1 MPKGRSDAPPPA
13 PPGLSALPLATV
25 TIGWNGGL
33 PPSSD
38 ESLSVVRLWNTPTLR
53 ADDGLLVDRVRRAE
67 ARLEHVVVRIREAA
81 RLAAE
86 ERLHARVRR
95 HGQIVAVA
103 LEPIAWQ
110 HDAVVAIAADE
121 AARSGR
127 SG

>member
-1 MPKGRSDAPPPA
+1 M
-13 PPGLSALPLATV
+13 
-25 TIGWNGGL
+25 
-33 PPSSD
+33 
-38 ESLSVVRLWNTPTLR
+38 
-53 ADDGLLVDRVRRAE
+53 
-67 ARLEHVVVRIREAA
+67 RIREAP

-121 AARSGR
+121 AAGVRPLGLTNGARAGS
-127 SG
+127 